1 MVASVKPIYAS
12 ATYPRLPYKLR
23 HASVTRGS
31 FMPGQIRRPLATML
45 VLLLLGISASGEPM
59 ACSAPLKPQQVAE
72 LLLGRKIGDRLGV
85 SEREFLNFLDREI
98 TPRFPDGLTVYD
110 ARGQW
115 RDPDRN
121 RIVREPSKVVTIVL
135 PGKPED
141 GDRLTEIVEAYKK
154 RFKQQSVGMVLRP
167 ACVLF

>member
-1 MVASVKPIYAS
+1 MRREIRHLLAASLVLPLLGNSAS
-12 ATYPRLPYKLR
+12 A
-23 HASVTRGS
+23 
-31 FMPGQIRRPLATML
+31 QPL
-45 VLLLLGISASGEPM
+45 

-85 SEREFLNFLDREI
+85 SETQFLNFLDREI

-115 RDPDRN
+115 RDSDRN
-121 RIVREPSKVVTIVL
+121 RIVREPSKVVMIVL

-141 GDRLTEIVEAYKK
+141 MARLNEIADAYKK
-154 RFKQQSVGMVLRP
+154 RFRQQSVGIVLRP
-167 ACVLF
+167 ACVSF

>member
-1 MVASVKPIYAS
+1 MRHLLAAIVV
-12 ATYPRLPYKLR
+12 LP
-23 HASVTRGS
+23 
-31 FMPGQIRRPLATML
+31 ML
-45 VLLLLGISASGEPM
+45 VISAAAEPI

-72 LLLGRKIGDRLGV
+72 LLFGRKIGDRLGV

-115 RDPDRN
+115 RDSDRN
-121 RIVREPSKVVTIVL
+121 RIVREPSKVVMIVL

-141 GDRLTEIVEAYKK
+141 MARLNEIADAYKK
-154 RFKQQSVGMVLRP
+154 RFRQQSVGIVLRQ
-167 ACVLF
+167 ACVSF

>member
-1 MVASVKPIYAS
+1 
-12 ATYPRLPYKLR
+12 
-23 HASVTRGS
+23 
-31 FMPGQIRRPLATML
+31 MPHRICHLLAAI
-45 VLLLLGISASGEPM
+45 LLLPMFVISASAQPL

-72 LLLGRKIGDRLGV
+72 LLLGRKIDDRLGV

-115 RDPDRN
+115 RDSKRN
-121 RIVREPSKVVTIVL
+121 RIVREPSKVVMIVL

-141 GDRLTEIVEAYKK
+141 MARLTEIAEAYKK
-154 RFKQQSVGMVLRP
+154 RFKQQSVGIVLRP
-167 ACVLF
+167 ACVSF